1 MKFKNLL
8 LLIVVMIYSN
18 YVNAQNNLN
27 KITGL
32 SSTTASVAYSL
43 RQLSTSYSGPL
54 VRIKVGSSFYD
65 VYPDVATYNFSLNS
79 KISAAITIYNAAV
92 SAEST
97 SALSSIITSS
107 VNATVAVWYDQSGN
121 GVHVYSSNANAKI
134 ITLGSIITMNGQPT
148 ITFGTYSAGVNSAFT
163 SSSTVNYNTQTV
175 ATINSV
181 AQNSNSSS
189 DYSGIISTGDNGGWG
204 LSYNPNTNTQQAY
217 PYGTTGAYLYGY
229 FIDGSGGL
237 NASTMELTTTPKIVT
252 GLVNKTTQNSS
263 IYSNSSL
270 KNSNT
275 STTFVGPGN
284 GTNDK
289 IYIGQRGNFSNRNFV
304 GNISEIFLFPK
315 LLSASEQSALESSQ
329 AIFLPPSVTIT
340 SNPTGSICPGA
351 TVTYTATTSNI
362 ASPSFQWYLNG
373 VAITGAIASTYSTTT
388 LTNNDKITV
397 IATPSNAPTN
407 IVNGPNL
414 KANLDAGNSSSYSGS
429 GTTWTDLTGNGNK
442 VTLTGTGYT
451 NVNGGGI
458 TFNTSSTYGT
468 QTFASPP
475 FNSDFTWSSIYKA
488 PPIDGNGWD
497 RIYSTGTYTAFHV
510 GHVNGRPLFS
520 FENWYPGAAALNTNA
535 ESTLT
540 PGNYYMVTF
549 VRSGNTL
556 SSYVQASP
564 YGTNGT
570 ASGAV
575 IPVSPITIGKG
586 PDSQAWENGVMNVM
600 LIYNYALSQAEIVQN
615 VNYYAS
621 RFGYGLSGYI
631 SNAITTTVSLTKPI
645 ISLSGEACTS
655 KATLTTPSG
664 LSSYAWYKD
673 NVLISGATSNSYVPT
688 TIGGYQVQVSN
699 GTCTAASLVTT
710 VYNCV
715 VNVNGK
721 IVASSNLNAT
731 AINSPEGGTNF
742 GTGKEISGKLA
753 STLGLTTT
761 VGTIGTSTAIL
772 GGIISPTNAITSS
785 IGVLYSTNANF
796 STYSSTTIQSNI
808 TAGTYTS
815 TISGLAPSTTY
826 YAKSFIVNNA
836 GTSYGPII
844 SFTTSANPIALKTTH
859 QKGKHFFVV
868 GGTLDLITSTSSQ
881 NLSAPYAWFQN
892 TNSAEES
899 ITGETYSIVSV
910 PTIRSS

>member
-1 MKFKNLL
+1 
-8 LLIVVMIYSN
+8 
-18 YVNAQNNLN
+18 
-27 KITGL
+27 
-32 SSTTASVAYSL
+32 
-43 RQLSTSYSGPL
+43 
-54 VRIKVGSSFYD
+54 
-65 VYPDVATYNFSLNS
+65 
-79 KISAAITIYNAAV
+79 
-92 SAEST
+92 
-97 SALSSIITSS
+97 
-107 VNATVAVWYDQSGN
+107 
-121 GVHVYSSNANAKI
+121 
-134 ITLGSIITMNGQPT
+134 
-148 ITFGTYSAGVNSAFT
+148 
-163 SSSTVNYNTQTV
+163 
-175 ATINSV
+175 
-181 AQNSNSSS
+181 
-189 DYSGIISTGDNGGWG
+189 
-204 LSYNPNTNTQQAY
+204 
-217 PYGTTGAYLYGY
+217 
-229 FIDGSGGL
+229 
-237 NASTMELTTTPKIVT
+237 
-252 GLVNKTTQNSS
+252 
-263 IYSNSSL
+263 
-270 KNSNT
+270 
-275 STTFVGPGN
+275 
-284 GTNDK
+284 
-289 IYIGQRGNFSNRNFV
+289 
-304 GNISEIFLFPK
+304 
-315 LLSASEQSALESSQ
+315 
-329 AIFLPPSVTIT
+329 
-340 SNPTGSICPGA
+340 
-351 TVTYTATTSNI
+351 
-362 ASPSFQWYLNG
+362 
-373 VAITGAIASTYSTTT
+373 
-388 LTNNDKITV
+388 
-397 IATPSNAPTN
+397 
-407 IVNGPNL
+407 
-414 KANLDAGNSSSYSGS
+414 
-429 GTTWTDLTGNGNK
+429 
-442 VTLTGTGYT
+442 
-451 NVNGGGI
+451 
-458 TFNTSSTYGT
+458 
-468 QTFASPP
+468 
-475 FNSDFTWSSIYKA
+475 
-488 PPIDGNGWD
+488 
-497 RIYSTGTYTAFHV
+497 
-510 GHVNGRPLFS
+510 
-520 FENWYPGAAALNTNA
+520 
-535 ESTLT
+535 
-540 PGNYYMVTF
+540 MVTF

-664 LSSYAWYKD
+664 LSSYTWYKD

-785 IGVLYSTNANF
+785 IGILYSTNANF

-844 SFTTSANPIALKTTH
+844 SFTTSANPIAFKTTH
-859 QKGKHFFVV
+859 QKGNHFFVV
-868 GGTLDLITSTSSQ
+868 GGTLDLIKSTSSQ

-892 TNSAEES
+892 TNSAEEYE
-899 ITGETYSIVSV
+899 TGETNSIVSV

>member
-43 RQLSTSYSGPL
+43 RQLSTSYTGPL

-148 ITFGTYSAGVNSAFT
+148 ITFGTYSSGVNSAFT